1 MSYGASGG
9 AGLQPLNSGNGVTFN
24 GITNQYNIP
33 ATGGQTI
40 FQNDPVALST
50 AGVIIRGVAGSAI
63 TGVFQGCKYQDTSG
77 VWQFANYFNGAT
89 AFLSSNVPVAMVIDD
104 PMAQYT
110 ITEGDGTGA
119 SGTPLAASA
128 PGLNANFLYTAGST
142 RTGISAVTLNNSTAS
157 SASGLNMRVV
167 SLDPRTGNAV
177 GAFANWVVQ
186 INNGQR
192 SAGTPG
198 HVI

>member
-77 VWQFANYFNGAT
+77 VWKFVNYFNGVT
-89 AFLSSNVPVAMVIDD
+89 VFL
-104 PMAQYT
+104 
-110 ITEGDGTGA
+110 
-119 SGTPLAASA
+119 
-128 PGLNANFLYTAGST
+128 
-142 RTGISAVTLNNSTAS
+142 
-157 SASGLNMRVV
+157 
-167 SLDPRTGNAV
+167 
-177 GAFANWVVQ
+177 
-186 INNGQR
+186 
-192 SAGTPG
+192 
-198 HVI
+198 

>member
-40 FQNDPVALST
+40 FQNDPVALVHGWVSSF
-50 AGVIIRGVAGSAI
+50 VVLRGSPILGA
-63 TGVFQGCKYQDTSG
+63 FQGCKFQDTSG
-77 VWQFANYFNGAT
+77 VWQFVNYFSGAT
-89 AFLSSNVPVAMVIDD
+89 AFLAGNVPVAMVIDD

-119 SGTPLAASA
+119 SGTPLTSAA

-157 SASGLNMRVV
+157 YGFW
-167 SLDPRTGNAV
+167 P
-177 GAFANWVVQ
+177 
-186 INNGQR
+186 
-192 SAGTPG
+192 
-198 HVI
+198 